1 MTSVV
6 LVDTGGTVVEYVTA
20 EEDSQQEGESE
31 VALELDA
38 DVEGECEAE
47 ETYEEVQG
55 REEADDYPAVI
66 VEELPG
72 ANLAEE
78 QGYSAQVL
86 VYDNEAYLMQEVADE
101 QEVETDG
108 EAGETQILLYSLEF

>member
-20 EEDSQQEGESE
+20 EEDPQQDGECEVDLELEGE
-31 VALELDA
+31 
-38 DVEGECEAE
+38 VEDECEAE
-47 ETYEEVQG
+47 EACEDTQE

-72 ANLAEE
+72 ASLAEE
-78 QGYSAQVL
+78 QGYSAQVV
-86 VYDNEAYLMQEVADE
+86 VYENEAYLMQEVADE
-101 QEVETDG
+101 QEVETEG
-108 EAGETQILLYSLEF
+108 EAGE